1 MSLQQVERFLL
12 LTDLRVDRRQIVR
25 GWQQRFVILGN
36 FQRFVAVPVAC
47 KKGCGKNQVVGIG
60 RVDLGR
66 FARVLVS
73 FRLVAFGVPINGQI
87 AVRERER
94 IFLH

>member
-1 MSLQQVERFLL
+1 M
-12 LTDLRVDRRQIVR
+12 TDLRVDRRQIV
-25 GWQQRFVILGN
+25 GGGQQRFVVPGN
-36 FQRFVAVPVAC
+36 LQRFIAVPVAR
-47 KKGCGKNQVVGIG
+47 KKRRGKNQVVGIG